1 MRPKNRGWRFLRQP
15 LRREINED
23 IRMGNFELLS
33 LCYIKLSCHAPALQ
47 PMQLTI
53 SHIYSLSSFL
63 HSARNCPLWSFPQQG
78 LVISFPSSFAKKPS
92 AFSKEQ
98 IDILQEW
105 FFDNIENPYPS
116 TEQKQFLSELTGLN
130 VKQIQRWFGN
140 RRKRFL

>member
-1 MRPKNRGWRFLRQP
+1 M
-15 LRREINED
+15 INFSN
-23 IRMGNFELLS
+23 ISLKFTLL
-33 LCYIKLSCHAPALQ
+33 
-47 PMQLTI
+47 TT
-53 SHIYSLSSFL
+53 
-63 HSARNCPLWSFPQQG
+63 G
-78 LVISFPSSFAKKPS
+78 KPS

-116 TEQKQFLSELTGLN
+116 TEQKQFLSELTGLT